1 MLRNLFADNVVADN
15 NKNNAIAYLRTLKE
29 SPTKIARLLAI
40 LIIPSAALAWWYYSL
55 AMSVGAVTPL
65 RPAADLSSSEEV
77 FISEP
82 HNVPEAPAD
91 DSKESGSSSS
101 SSSSISTDQIDL
113 KINSNS
119 SQTGVVEVDGQSIP
133 VPTDGS
139 THQVIQNE
147 NGKTTVDINVE
158 SDSSGTS
165 KSRSSTNINL
175 RSSSSS
181 DVDIESEVSR

>member
-1 MLRNLFADNVVADN
+1 MLRNLFADNVITEN
-15 NKNNAIAYLRTLKE
+15 NKSNLLAYLHTLKE
-29 SPTKIARLLAI
+29 NPSKIARLLAI
-40 LIIPSAALAWWYYSL
+40 LIIPSAALGWWYYSL
-55 AMSVGAVTPL
+55 AMSVGSVTSLQPVSE
-65 RPAADLSSSEEV
+65 LSSSEEV
-77 FISEP
+77 LISEP
-82 HNVPEAPAD
+82 QNVPEVPAD
-91 DSKESGSSSS
+91 DSEKSG

-119 SQTGVVEVDGQSIP
+119 SPAGVVEVDGQSIP

-158 SDSSGTS
+158 SDTSGTS

-175 RSSSSS
+175 RSSSST
-181 DVDIESEVSR
+181 DLDIEE